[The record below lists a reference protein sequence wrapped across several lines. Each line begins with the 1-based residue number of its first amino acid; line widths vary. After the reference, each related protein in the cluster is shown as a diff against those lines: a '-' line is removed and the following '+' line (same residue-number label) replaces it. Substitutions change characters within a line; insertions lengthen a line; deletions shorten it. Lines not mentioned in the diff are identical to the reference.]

1 MEGALELTGIAIV
14 GLAAVICGMAMAR
27 LRQPAIVGYI
37 LAGVILGPSGLELVG
52 NREQVQILA
61 ELGVLLLL
69 YFIGMELSLRSFR
82 RMWRVAV
89 FTTLIQLTMSV
100 CVALLVTNFLGWPRS
115 QGVLLGFV
123 LALSSTAVA
132 VRMLD
137 DVGELRTR
145 AGRITV
151 GVLIAQD
158 LAVAPMLLVIGG
170 MSGDSVSL
178 WVFIKIGASVLLLA
192 AAIAFLS
199 GRRKIHLPFARTLV
213 DKRDLAPLTALCWCF
228 GCAAIA
234 GLSGLS
240 PAFGA
245 FMAGLI
251 IGNSAQRQLAYEVTK
266 PIESVL
272 MMAFFL
278 SIGLL
283 IDLPFI
289 WTHLT
294 LVLSVWLLITVFKSA
309 LNMSVLHLLGQR
321 WQVAFL
327 SSIVL
332 AQIGEFSFVL
342 GAAAIDHAI
351 ISSDIYRL
359 IVAVTVLSLVTSPLY
374 LASARRLHHRA
385 ADRADTLS
393 KLLQIVY
400 FREWRATR
408 QVTARAVDATR
419 QAATRARAFTSK
431 GGRTASAAP
440 ADGDPGASPAPTA
453 VTGAGAPPLEPEAA
467 TPSNGVETP
476 GEESANGEDDAQL
489 QNRASARRPRRGSR
503 RSGTRPV
510 GGTGRGGGGDPG
522 PGDISENA
530 GGTS

>member
-14 GLAAVICGMAMAR
+14 VLAAVICGMAMTR

-37 LAGVILGPSGLELVG
+37 LAGVILGPSGLEFVA
-52 NREQVQILA
+52 NRDQVQILA

-82 RMWRVAV
+82 RMWRIAV
-89 FTTLIQLTMSV
+89 FTTLIQVTLSV
-100 CVALLVTNFLGWPRS
+100 SVAVIVTNFLGWPLS
-115 QGVLLGFV
+115 QAVLLGFV

-137 DVGELRTR
+137 DIGELRTR

-158 LAVAPMLLVIGG
+158 LAVAPMLLVIGSL
-170 MSGDSVSL
+170 SGGGANL
-178 WVFIKIGASVLLLA
+178 WVLLKIAASVTLLTLA
-192 AAIAFLS
+192 IIYLS
-199 GRRKIHLPFARTLV
+199 GRRKIHLPFADLLTT
-213 DKRDLAPLTALCWCF
+213 KRDLAPLTALCWCF
-228 GCAAIA
+228 GCAAFA
-234 GLSGLS
+234 GLTGLS

-251 IGNSAQRQLAYEVTK
+251 VGNSAQRQFAYEMTK

-289 WTHLT
+289 WENFV
-294 LVLSVWLLITVFKSA
+294 LVLLLWLFITVFKTA

-332 AQIGEFSFVL
+332 AQLGEFSFVL

-359 IVAVTVLSLVTSPLY
+359 VVAVTVLSLVSSPLY
-374 LASARRLHHRA
+374 MTSARRLQHRA
-385 ADRADTLS
+385 TDRADTLRQ
-393 KLLQIVY
+393 LLQIVY

-408 QVTARAVDATR
+408 QVTARAVGATK
-419 QAATRARAFTSK
+419 QAANKARALRSK
-431 GGRTASAAP
+431 DRKADAAEGENQPVADTPP
-440 ADGDPGASPAPTA
+440 AESNA
-453 VTGAGAPPLEPEAA
+453 VPLESAPPAE
-467 TPSNGVETP
+467 SNGGVPEQQANET
-476 GEESANGEDDAQL
+476 GDAEL
-489 QNRASARRPRRGSR
+489 PHRKSTPRPHRGNRRG
-503 RSGTRPV
+503 GARPV
-510 GGTGRGGGGDPG
+510 GRTSGGGGSDPES
-522 PGDISENA
+522 GDVSENTGDA
-530 GGTS
+530 T

>member
-1 MEGALELTGIAIV
+1 MEGALELTGITIV
-14 GLAAVICGMAMAR
+14 GLAAVICGMAMTR

-52 NREQVQILA
+52 NREQVQFLA

-82 RMWRVAV
+82 RMWRLAV
-89 FTTLIQLTMSV
+89 FTTLIQITLSV
-100 CVALLVTNFLGWPRS
+100 SVALLVTNFLGWPPS
-115 QGVLLGFV
+115 QAVLLGFV

-158 LAVAPMLLVIGG
+158 LAVAPMLLVISG
-170 MSGDSVSL
+170 MSGGTVNL
-178 WVFIKIGASVLLLA
+178 WTFAKVAASILILA
-192 AAIAFLS
+192 AAIIFLS
-199 GRRKIHLPFARTLV
+199 GRRKIHLPFAQLLET
-213 DKRDLAPLTALCWCF
+213 KRDLAPLTALCWCF
-228 GCAAIA
+228 GCAALA

-245 FMAGLI
+245 FMAGLVV
-251 IGNSAQRQLAYEVTK
+251 GNSAERQLAYETTK

-289 WTHLT
+289 WNNLL
-294 LVLSVWLLITVFKSA
+294 LVFLLWLFITVFKSA
-309 LNMSVLHLLGQR
+309 LNMTVLHLLGQR
-321 WQVAFL
+321 WHVAFL

-332 AQIGEFSFVL
+332 AQLGEFSFVL

-351 ISSDIYRL
+351 ITSDIYRL

-374 LASARRLHHRA
+374 LASARRLQHRSTS
-385 ADRADTLS
+385 RAETLS

-400 FREWRATR
+400 FREWQVTR
-408 QVTARAVDATR
+408 RVTARAVGATR
-419 QAATRARAFTSK
+419 QAATRARTFRARDGKPAGSADGSDAPAEAAETK
-431 GGRTASAAP
+431 EGEAPAVEAKPAETADRMQERARAQADGGDDAGLQDRTATRRTNRRTRRGRTRTV
-440 ADGDPGASPAPTA
+440 GR
-453 VTGAGAPPLEPEAA
+453 TG
-467 TPSNGVETP
+467 
-476 GEESANGEDDAQL
+476 
-489 QNRASARRPRRGSR
+489 
-503 RSGTRPV
+503 
-510 GGTGRGGGGDPG
+510 GGGGDNPEPSDVPESTGG
-522 PGDISENA
+522 PA
-530 GGTS
+530 